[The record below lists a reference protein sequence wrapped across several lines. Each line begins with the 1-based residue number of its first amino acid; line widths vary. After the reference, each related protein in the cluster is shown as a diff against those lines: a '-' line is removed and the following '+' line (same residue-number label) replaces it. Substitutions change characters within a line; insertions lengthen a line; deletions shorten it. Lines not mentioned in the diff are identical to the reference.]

1 MSKKLPNS
9 YQGRLFNLI
18 DNFLLVICGK
28 CSNQQRTMPY
38 SNRPVYQST
47 ISSHEILTIVDA
59 LLPQGVE
66 HRQLSDMQ
74 SIVLRDTW
82 EDRSY
87 QQIADDLGYQVD
99 YIRQV
104 ASQLWRL
111 LSIAIGEKVSKKNL
125 HSVLRRYQLH
135 HPLMIHSTD
144 SEIVT
149 GIQDWGEAIDV
160 SIFYGR
166 HSDLTKLEQWIA
178 WNHCRLVGIYGWSG
192 IGKTTF
198 AIKLA
203 QKLASQFDYVIWRS
217 LQSAPEL
224 PVLCT
229 DILQVLVDEEA
240 ATTPLAP
247 PISEPAVAISVL
259 IQQLQEK
266 RCLLIFDDVDA
277 ILPSGNHSQPTA
289 SQQDYQQLF
298 ERIATVNHQS
308 CLLIAAG
315 ERPPGLERWDGE
327 NLPVRS
333 INLAGLS
340 GTAGRQILADK
351 GLAISDSAPEPDALI
366 AHLGGNPLALK
377 IAATKIHNLFDGDL
391 RAFLAQGHTIFSD
404 LWELFDREFQRL
416 SAPQRSLL
424 YWIAI
429 DRSGCQIQRLQEATQ
444 LPMREVLTALEALH
458 QRSWIKSTPQGLTT
472 QQPAVMEYVTAR
484 LRPND

>member
-1 MSKKLPNS
+1 MS
-9 YQGRLFNLI
+9 
-18 DNFLLVICGK
+18 
-28 CSNQQRTMPY
+28 Y
-38 SNRPVYQST
+38 SNKFVYQST
-47 ISSHEILTIVDA
+47 ISSREVLAIVDT

-66 HRQLSDMQ
+66 RSQLSDMQ

-104 ASQLWRL
+104 ASQLWRI
-111 LSIAIGEKVSKKNL
+111 LSTAIGEKVSKKNL

-166 HSDLTKLEQWIA
+166 HSELTKLEQWIA

-217 LQSAPEL
+217 LRTAPTL

-229 DILQVLVDEEA
+229 DILVSEE
-240 ATTPLAP
+240 T
-247 PISEPAVAISVL
+247 AIDPSIAGSLL

-266 RCLLIFDDVDA
+266 RCLLIFDDVDV
-277 ILPSGNHSQPTA
+277 ILPSSDDQNSATA
-289 SQQDYQQLF
+289 PNDYQQLF

-308 CLLIAAG
+308 CLLMAAC

-333 INLAGLS
+333 INLPGLS

-351 GLAISDSAPEPDALI
+351 GLAVSDSAPEPDALI
-366 AHLGGNPLALK
+366 EHLGGNPLALK

-391 RAFLAQGHTIFSD
+391 SAFLAQGHTIFSD

-429 DRSGCQIQRLQEATQ
+429 DRTGCQLQRLQIATQ

-458 QRSWIKSTPQGLTT
+458 QRSWIKSTPNGLTT
-472 QQPAVMEYVTAR
+472 QQPAVTEYVTAR
-484 LRPND
+484 LQHQT

>member
-1 MSKKLPNS
+1 MYLMSKKLPKSSRERLSNS
-9 YQGRLFNLI
+9 PGNSFLF
-18 DNFLLVICGK
+18 ICGK
-28 CSNQQRTMPY
+28 CHNQRRTMSY
-38 SNRPVYQST
+38 SNKSVYQAT
-47 ISSHEILTIVDA
+47 ISSREVLAIVDT

-66 HRQLSDMQ
+66 HSQLSDMQ

-144 SEIVT
+144 SEIVL

-166 HSDLTKLEQWIA
+166 HAELTKLEQWIA

-192 IGKTTF
+192 MGKTTF

-203 QKLASQFDYVIWRS
+203 QKLESQFDYVIWRS

-229 DILQVLVDEEA
+229 DILTVLIGADTAIAPE
-240 ATTPLAP
+240 LAG
-247 PISEPAVAISVL
+247 SLL

-277 ILPSGNHSQPTA
+277 MLPSGDSSEPTP

-298 ERIATVNHQS
+298 DRIATVNHQS
-308 CLLIAAG
+308 CLLIAAS
-315 ERPPGLERWDGE
+315 ERPASLERWDGE
-327 NLPVRS
+327 NSPVRS
-333 INLAGLS
+333 INLPGLS
-340 GTAGRQILADK
+340 GPAGRQILADK
-351 GLAISDSAPEPDALI
+351 GLAISHSALEPDTLI
-366 AHLGGNPLALK
+366 EHLGGNPLALK
-377 IAATKIHNLFDGDL
+377 IAATKIHNLFDSDL

-429 DRSGCQIQRLQEATQ
+429 DRRGCQIQRLQEATQ
-444 LPMREVLTALEALH
+444 LPMREVLTALETLH

-472 QQPAVMEYVTAR
+472 QQPAVTEYVRAR
-484 LRPND
+484 FRPND